1 MSQDSLEIFR
11 KHNPEDPEVWTALA
25 FDQSLPMDPE
35 AKAAWLKETSRW
47 SRQYLQPLCK
57 PFLLLLL
64 AVIQV
69 YKFIFPNFGTSS
81 KLLHKLIVRGLHRFV
96 TPEGNYLFV
105 RHFHLGTQVLQFLC
119 RNIDGVE
126 VDTKPLFPRKLNE
139 FEDELI
145 LKHDINLY
153 NFIIDVNRELQTK
166 NIEMNAKSKIDF
178 SCLHK
183 PEIKVS
189 DYPNA
194 WTNFVDIHTAIDFIL
209 PLFQILLTDR
219 QFWRSTHSLQ
229 LDETIGLYFAR
240 LFGLHNRLHL
250 VNNRHPLS
258 PVSTGEASFRLVLH
272 SLSTEILH
280 AMLIEMKEKSKT
292 SEGSVSRS
300 LNSKF

>member
-1 MSQDSLEIFR
+1 MQADSLDVFKR
-11 KHNPEDPEVWTALA
+11 HNPEDPDVWTALA

-47 SRQYLQPLCK
+47 TRQYLQPLCR
-57 PFLLLLL
+57 PFLYLLL

-69 YKFIFPNFGTSS
+69 YKVVFPNLGTSS
-81 KLLHKLIVRGLHRFV
+81 KLLHKLIVRGLSRFV

-119 RNIDGVE
+119 RNIDGVQ
-126 VDTKPLFPRKLNE
+126 VTTNPLFPKKLSE
-139 FEDELI
+139 FEDNLI

-153 NFIIDVNRELQTK
+153 NFIIDVNRELQSK
-166 NIEMNAKSKIDF
+166 KIEMKAKSPVDF
-178 SCLHK
+178 SSLHR
-183 PEIKVS
+183 PDIKVA
-189 DYPNA
+189 DYPNS

-209 PLFQILLTDR
+209 PLFQVLLTDR

-229 LDETIGLYFAR
+229 LDETIGLYFAK
-240 LFGLHNRLHL
+240 LFGLQNRLHL

-272 SLSTEILH
+272 CLSTEILH
-280 AMLIEMKEKSKT
+280 AMLIEMKEKST
-292 SEGSVSRS
+292 VSHQNEIQC
-300 LNSKF
+300 LD